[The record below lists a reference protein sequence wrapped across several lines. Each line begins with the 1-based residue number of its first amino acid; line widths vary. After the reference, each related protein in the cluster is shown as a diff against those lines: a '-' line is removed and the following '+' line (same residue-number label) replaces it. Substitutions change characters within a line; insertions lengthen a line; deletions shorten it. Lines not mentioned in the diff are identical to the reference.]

1 MSRTLPLGL
10 SEDALD
16 AAAAEPDP
24 GSLAAGTRLRE
35 RFGPEVAVAA
45 LNQAALRRRAATKFG
60 ADAEGLFLT
69 RDGLEQATR
78 PAVAELHAR
87 RFVEAGVRRV
97 VDLGCG
103 IGSDALAFVKAGLD
117 VLAVERD
124 PVTADLARANLAGA
138 VGSSRDRRADVVV
151 ADVADVL
158 AGRTDVVLEAG
169 DGVFADPARRDARG
183 RVWRAQDFSPDL
195 GLLLALARPD
205 RALGIKLG
213 PALPHALVPPGAEAE
228 WVSHTG
234 DVVEVGLWS
243 GPGSVAGRRSALLW
257 PDRRLVADPQAPP
270 AVVRE
275 PGAYVH
281 EPDGA
286 VIRAGSV
293 AVLAARLGAGLL
305 ADQVAYLTTDEAVT
319 TPYATTFAVE
329 RVLPYDLKVL
339 RRWVR
344 EADVGVL
351 EVKRRGIDVDP
362 ARLRRDLRPRGRA
375 SATLLLS
382 RTASSAVALVVRR
395 VSGTTSRQPGS
406 T

>member
-1 MSRTLPLGL
+1 MTDLPLGL
-10 SEDALD
+10 TEEALA

-24 GSLAAGTRLRE
+24 GSLAAGTRLRALL
-35 RFGPEVAVAA
+35 GPDLAVAA
-45 LNQAALRRRAATKFG
+45 LTQVALRRRARTKFG
-60 ADAEGLFLT
+60 DAADALFLT

-78 PAVAELHAR
+78 PDVADLHAR
-87 RFVEAGVRRV
+87 RFADAGVRRV

-103 IGSDALAFVKAGLD
+103 IGADALAFVRAGLD

-124 PVTADLARANLAGA
+124 PATAELARANLAAA
-138 VGSSRDRRADVVV
+138 VVAAGGTTSAEVVV

-158 AGRTDVVLEAG
+158 AGRTDVVLDG
-169 DGVFADPARRDARG
+169 TDGVFADPARRDARG

-195 GLLLALARPD
+195 SSLLGLASAD

-213 PALPHALVPPGAEAE
+213 PALPHALVPRAAEAE
-228 WVSHTG
+228 WVSHGG

-243 GPGSVAGRRSALLW
+243 GPGSVPGRRSALLW
-257 PDRRLVADPQAPP
+257 PDRRLAADPAAPP
-270 AVVRE
+270 AAVRE

-286 VIRAGSV
+286 VIRAGAV
-293 AVLAARLGAGLL
+293 AVLAHGLGAGLL
-305 ADQVAYLTTDEAVT
+305 ADQVAYLTTDEPVQ
-319 TPYATTFAVE
+319 TPYATSFAVE

-351 EVKRRGIDVDP
+351 EVKRRGLDLDP
-362 ARLRRDLRPRGRA
+362 AQLRRDLRPRGRA

-395 VSGTTSRQPGS
+395 VA
-406 T
+406 